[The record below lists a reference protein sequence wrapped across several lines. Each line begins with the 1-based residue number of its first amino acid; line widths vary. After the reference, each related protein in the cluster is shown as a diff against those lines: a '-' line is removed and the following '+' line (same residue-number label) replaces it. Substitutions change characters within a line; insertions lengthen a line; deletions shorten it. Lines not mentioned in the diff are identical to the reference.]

1 MAQLTLACNLPDSSE
16 VCCCNSSLDLL
27 KYNNVKNKNQA
38 MELLLEKQK
47 KRTLFTIDKVI
58 LFDNFDKTHAEKI
71 CD

>member
-1 MAQLTLACNLPDSSE
+1 
-16 VCCCNSSLDLL
+16 
-27 KYNNVKNKNQA
+27 